1 MLIIGLGIGMI
12 IAGIITLVRGRLQ
25 LSQRK
30 AVQGVPAYIL
40 GVALLTPLPLGFLVA
55 ITYTILNVDPNKPE
69 QLEQWTNDNEMV
81 LNGIVAGV
89 EIGLGLIIIVI
100 AACLAKPLS
109 DESQQVGRRTVDYD
123 DELPRRRELPDGDEE
138 DHRLRRR
145 PFEDE
150 GDYHHPRRGDDL
162 DERAR

>member
-12 IAGIITLVRGRLQ
+12 IAGIIALVRGRLQ

-55 ITYTILNVDPNKPE
+55 IIYTILSVDPNKPD
-69 QLEQWTNDNEMV
+69 QVEQWTNDNEMV
-81 LNGIVAGV
+81 LNWIVAGV
-89 EIGLGLIIIVI
+89 EIGLGLIIIII
-100 AACLAKPLS
+100 AACLAKPLP
-109 DESQQVGRRTVDYD
+109 DVARQVGRRPVDYD
-123 DELPRRRELPDGDEE
+123 DERPRRLEPTEYDDLDDRPRGQRYDDE
-138 DHRLRRR
+138 DNGFR
-145 PFEDE
+145 
-150 GDYHHPRRGDDL
+150 PRRGDDL